1 MLTSYLNALLSPF
14 RSNMI
19 DDTGP
24 TYLTP
29 TTGITSFYCQRR
41 REANLP
47 KPDEREA
54 LRRVHALHRTQ
65 VPADVV
71 KAAHL
76 LTDLF
81 KAHMTSA
88 DHRKGI
94 DLYHYKFLCNLIA
107 HSDGPTPHLKG
118 DNRYCTLRNEPT
130 DLRRAKEYRA
140 WHDLGDAITLF
151 EAYYYPD
158 EATSDPVC

>member
-47 KPDEREA
+47 KPDEREV
-54 LRRVHALHRTQ
+54 LRRVHALH
-65 VPADVV
+65 
-71 KAAHL
+71 H
-76 LTDLF
+76 
-81 KAHMTSA
+81 
-88 DHRKGI
+88 
-94 DLYHYKFLCNLIA
+94 C
-107 HSDGPTPHLKG
+107 
-118 DNRYCTLRNEPT
+118 NEPAPV
-130 DLRRAKEYRA
+130 RHYNEYRA
-140 WHDLGDAITLF
+140 WHDLGTATNLP

-158 EATSDPVC
+158 EATSDPVY